1 MNEKKQNNNNYY
13 YWIPVS
19 LSFHV
24 YIFFVTN
31 INKNSYDT
39 PKELDFCT
47 IVCRL
52 SLHTHIHSIELQ
64 KETNNFFFIIE
75 LKMASFQQLDY
86 HLPYNEILCC
96 I

>member
-52 SLHTHIHSIELQ
+52 SLHYIHIFIQLNCKKKQ
-64 KETNNFFFIIE
+64 TKIFF
-75 LKMASFQQLDY
+75 Y
-86 HLPYNEILCC
+86 Y
-96 I
+96 